1 MSGWWSGKDLS
12 NGSWRLPLASLA
24 AASHWPTHLALSQ
37 VVGHAAGVRNEM
49 NHNVRL
55 ALLFTVFF
63 YISQSI
69 ATQGVSAERF

>member
-1 MSGWWSGKDLS
+1 
-12 NGSWRLPLASLA
+12 
-24 AASHWPTHLALSQ
+24 
-37 VVGHAAGVRNEM
+37 M

-69 ATQGVSAERF
+69 ATQGVSGERF